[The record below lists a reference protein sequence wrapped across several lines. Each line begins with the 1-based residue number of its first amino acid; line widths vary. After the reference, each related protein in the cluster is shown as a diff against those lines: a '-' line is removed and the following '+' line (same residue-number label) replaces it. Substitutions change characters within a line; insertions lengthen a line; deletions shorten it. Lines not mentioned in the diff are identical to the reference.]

1 MMDGLP
7 VDMTEED
14 VGILLPPEISLHV
27 EAQSCAPQSTVLV
40 TRG

>member
-14 VGILLPPEISLHV
+14 VGTLLPPEISLHV
-27 EAQSCAPQSTVLV
+27 EVQSCAPQSTVLV

>member
-14 VGILLPPEISLHV
+14 VGLHPLPHTSHSRPHSQLLA
-27 EAQSCAPQSTVLV
+27 AQVL
-40 TRG
+40 